1 MCRGVDDAK
10 FSIPGTIVED
20 FTAAAPDHALDGSAI
35 ITIGAPTVAE
45 D

>member
-10 FSIPGTIVED
+10 FSIPGKIVED
-20 FTAAAPDHALDGSAI
+20 FTAAAADHALDGCASV
-35 ITIGAPTVAE
+35 TIGAPTVAE